1 MHNLVM
7 SGVASLLNWK
17 MFRSWINIHILF
29 LLFGTPFISYYYY
42 YIFLRK
48 KKVLG
53 KHFEKARWFSNRSY
67 NMSWNRSTV
76 QIPVWMQEAGNDFQ
90 KITELLLYLS
100 FHFSHPSSKNWD
112 ISLIFSMSL
121 HLAKE
126 KHHLLS
132 SSSISFFKVWVSSMK
147 LRAWSSSI
155 YNE

>member
-1 MHNLVM
+1 MYNLVM
-7 SGVASLLNWK
+7 SGVASVELKNVSILNKYTYLIPTFWHSIYLLLLLLY
-17 MFRSWINIHILF
+17 LF
-29 LLFGTPFISYYYY
+29 E
-42 YIFLRK
+42 K

-121 HLAKE
+121 HVAKE
-126 KHHLLS
+126 KHHFLS
-132 SSSISFFKVWVSSMK
+132 TSSSIFFKV
-147 LRAWSSSI
+147 
-155 YNE
+155 

>member
-7 SGVASLLNWK
+7 SGVASVELKNVSILNKYTYLIPSFWHSIYLLLVLPIWEK
-17 MFRSWINIHILF
+17 
-29 LLFGTPFISYYYY
+29 
-42 YIFLRK
+42 
-48 KKVLG
+48 LG
-53 KHFEKARWFSNRSY
+53 KHFEKPRWFSNRSY

-147 LRAWSSSI
+147 LRAWSSST